1 MPFSDIKQP
10 NTDHR
15 DAKAFRLGSDLA
27 VLIWDLPPGLP
38 IPTRPVLTMSKP
50 PVPLVSVTLSLVDG
64 HQRTLWAMRTA
75 RAPMSAVIAV
85 EGSDSAVPIGI
96 EPASGLPPLD
106 MEQLFLE
113 LAPEARIRFLNVLL
127 TTWRSAFKVASDPYF
142 SLIVEDALNALAPT
156 PRPARITC
164 ELGRGRFLIETTINP
179 EFDDKLGIYVV
190 GAASVSQLRPKA
202 IIRRGTRSAWQAC
215 HFIAEMPSLSPP
227 FQIVLL
233 SKNGIAIRQLSERE
247 AQCPSLTRWWADNR
261 DALELREL
269 LVQHLAAWPNGG
281 PATAIDLQVRAP
293 LKERHVPRAAQQPS
307 GQVDLAL
314 ALSDS
319 LLVGGWYHDPS
330 SMLAGIDYLQAD
342 GKAVPLDGNIY
353 EFPGW
358 AQTQA
363 DKSKTD
369 VTGFVAR
376 LPLDQ
381 PLGPLLQP
389 RFQMRLASGAVK
401 SLIPPPQPFEPVLQ
415 RNQILRAVPPQ
426 HAIDDAFRTILA
438 PALREVEQRLGKTVE
453 VKRTRDYGLPQH
465 APLVSIVIPLYKV
478 LDFLRF
484 QLSGMATDP
493 WLMENAEL
501 VFVLD
506 SPEIQDETEHLLGG
520 LHLLHGLPM
529 RLVVMNR
536 NGGYAR
542 ACNTGARMARGSV
555 LVMLNSDVV
564 PCEPGWVQTL
574 IDPIMSGAYGAV
586 GPRLIFEDKSLQHAG
601 LYFGRD
607 QRGIWLNHHFYKGM
621 PSDYMPAQQA
631 RTVPGVTGACL
642 VTTRDLYESVGGFTE
657 DYIIGDYEDSDLCL
671 KIRRAGFE
679 IGYEPSACLYH
690 FERQSIRR
698 SQDYMRGVASQYNSW
713 LHTQRWDDDIAA
725 LMARDYRSPSSPKT
739 ASPDDHAIE
748 WTNA

>member
-1 MPFSDIKQP
+1 MPFSEIKQP
-10 NTDHR
+10 NADHR

-27 VLIWDLPPGLP
+27 VLIWDLPPALP
-38 IPTRPVLTMSKP
+38 SPTRPVLTMSKP
-50 PVPLVSVTLSLVDG
+50 PVPLVSVTLPLVDG
-64 HQRTLWAMRTA
+64 RQRTLWAMRTT
-75 RAPMSAVIAV
+75 RVPMSAVIAV
-85 EGSDSAVPIGI
+85 EDGVSAVPISI
-96 EPASGLPPLD
+96 EPASSLPPLD

-127 TTWRSAFKVASDPYF
+127 SIWRSAFKVAGDPYF
-142 SLIVEDALNALAPT
+142 SLIVEDALNALAPM
-156 PRPARITC
+156 PRPARIAC

-179 EFDDKLGIYVV
+179 EFDDKLAIYVV
-190 GAASVSQLRPKA
+190 GSASVSQLRPKA
-202 IIRRGTRSAWQAC
+202 IIRRRTRGAWQAC

-227 FQIVLL
+227 FQLVLL
-233 SKNGIAIRQLSERE
+233 SKNGGAIRQLSERE
-247 AQCPSLTRWWADNR
+247 AQCPNLTRWWADNR
-261 DALELREL
+261 DAVELREL
-269 LVQHLAAWPNGG
+269 LVQHLATWPNGG

-342 GKAVPLDGNIY
+342 GKTVPLDGNIY

-358 AQTQA
+358 TQTQA

-381 PLGPLLQP
+381 SLGPLLQP

-401 SLIPPPQPFEPVLQ
+401 PLIPPPQPFEPVLQ

-542 ACNTGARMARGSV
+542 ACNTGARMARGSM

-574 IDPIMSGAYGAV
+574 IQPIMSGAFGAV
-586 GPRLIFEDKSLQHAG
+586 GPRLIFEDRSLQHAG

-621 PSDYMPAQQA
+621 PSDYVPAQHA

-642 VTTRDLYESVGGFTE
+642 VTSRDIYESVGGFTE

-713 LHTQRWDDDIAA
+713 LHTQRWDGDIAA
-725 LMARDYRSPSSPKT
+725 LMARDYRSPSGSKI
-739 ASPDDHAIE
+739 ASPDRTIE